1 MVTNILTN
9 GASAFKIRRPL
20 ITSNGFTADLAPEI
34 KEQLQELDNLLGLR
48 VFSGKEL
55 SKPGTEETTLEEAIL
70 ENEHENA
77 SLNLISELHKPLIA
91 KKTTKDR
98 FDNAGILNDLY
109 NNSEKQSNQFLT
121 IGDCIDQTNMLAS
134 LKYDFQNQCS
144 LNWNYYEYNTK
155 AVLSFKNVSDYLI
168 AYAFFVRGISEVN
181 GLINFVRSHKEGVN
195 NVVKYA
201 VVSAARNF
209 IKSESL
215 NIAEAEV
222 ENTKVT
228 YNNDQHPLIQKI
240 TSSQLSISSA
250 SFKVS
255 LQKVIDDYIFSGEQ
269 MDIIEKAG
277 IGYIDEEIKPLL
289 VKYLKNYKKIYN
301 ISPKNAKYFIPLF
314 ISQIK
319 GTSMVADDTVA
330 DPVQSDKDF
339 DVEFFEDS
347 ASAVQISVSNVKCA
361 AQLFYCMVLGDEL
374 DVFGVVNYF
383 THKFLIRGGIEIQDH
398 RLREILQQY
407 VFSNKFTDVDSGRLL
422 DRTRPAERQMFY
434 KQVFNYGNARTTQD
448 VIVNDEFSTLW
459 KTLMFESAKYI
470 ERAQESPNPVNYVS
484 RQTVM
489 QAVEDLQY
497 NLSTHCSGMAN
508 VITPLIYD
516 ELNFVI
522 KNILMHP
529 EVTRQV
535 VPVSGTWW
543 RVVETLYSAM
553 KSSRPKSTVLY
564 NKAKLGQT
572 ILKSIAEYN
581 PSSFEDDASF
591 SGFISNVD
599 AFITTQSILQES
611 LPHEIRLEK
620 KKQQEEEDEEHPSS
634 AYKRPEH
641 EQQPAKAG
649 NDEWDF

>member
-1 MVTNILTN
+1 MATNILTN

-34 KEQLQELDNLLGLR
+34 KDQLKTLDDLLGLR
-48 VFSGKEL
+48 VFSSVGE
-55 SKPGTEETTLEEAIL
+55 SSQNEFAEAVKTKGNGAEISSI
-70 ENEHENA
+70 A
-77 SLNLISELHKPLIA
+77 LIDELHKPLLA
-91 KKTTKDR
+91 KRTTSDEW
-98 FDNAGILNDLY
+98 DNTGILNVLY
-109 NNSEKQSNQFLT
+109 NHRKSQDTNLLT
-121 IGDCIDQTNMLAS
+121 IGDCIDKTNTLAS

-155 AVLSFKNVSDYLI
+155 AILTYNNISDYLI
-168 AYAFFVRGISEVN
+168 AYAFFVKGIEEVN

-201 VVSAARNF
+201 VVSTARDI

-215 NIAEAEV
+215 NIPED
-222 ENTKVT
+222 ENTNVT
-228 YNNDQHPLIQKI
+228 YNNDQHPLIKKI
-240 TSSQLSISSA
+240 ASSQISMSAA

-255 LQKVIDDYIFSGEQ
+255 LQKVIDDYISSGEQ

-277 IGYIDEEIKPLL
+277 ISNIDEEIKPLL
-289 VKYLKNYKKIYN
+289 VKYLKNYKKLYN
-301 ISPKNAKYFIPLF
+301 INAKNAKYFIPLF

-319 GTSMVADDTVA
+319 GTSQVVDDSVA

-339 DVEFFEDS
+339 DVEFFEDD
-347 ASAVQISVSNVKCA
+347 ASAVQISISNVKCS

-398 RLREILQQY
+398 RLRDNLQQY
-407 VFSNKFTDVDSGRLL
+407 VFSNKFTDDSGRLL

-434 KQVFNYGNARTTQD
+434 KQVFNFGNARTTQD

-459 KTLMFESAKYI
+459 KTLMFETAKYI

-522 KNILMHP
+522 KNILMHK
-529 EVTRQV
+529 EVTQQV
-535 VPVSGTWW
+535 VPVGGTWW

-572 ILKSIAEYN
+572 IIKSIAEYN
-581 PSSFEDDASF
+581 PSTFEDDVNF

-611 LPHEIRLEK
+611 LPHEIRDDK
-620 KKQQEEEDEEHPSS
+620 KKRQEDEDEDRPSAS
-634 AYKRPEH
+634 YKKPER